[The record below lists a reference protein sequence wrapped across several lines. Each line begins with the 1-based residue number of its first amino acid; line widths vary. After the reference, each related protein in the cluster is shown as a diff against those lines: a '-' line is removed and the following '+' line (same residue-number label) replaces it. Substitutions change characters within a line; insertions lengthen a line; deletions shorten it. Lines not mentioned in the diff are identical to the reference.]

1 MSENEYAQRE
11 AADQA
16 VPRGQGETI
25 LVVEDEPE
33 LRQVIVTKLESLGY
47 KVLEA
52 PDGPVALTVL
62 ADSPEVD
69 LLFSD
74 VVLPGGMNG
83 PEIYHQ
89 AKERR
94 PNLKCLFMSGYAAP
108 TKELLPEGSSL
119 LTKPF
124 DFADLAQELRSV
136 LGT

>member
-1 MSENEYAQRE
+1 M
-11 AADQA
+11 
-16 VPRGQGETI
+16 
-25 LVVEDEPE
+25 
-33 LRQVIVTKLESLGY
+33 RQVIVTKLEGLGY

-74 VVLPGGMNG
+74 VVLPGGING

-89 AKERR
+89 AKGLC
-94 PNLKCLFMSGYAAP
+94 PNLKCLFMSGYAAT
-108 TKELLPEGSSL
+108 TKELLPEGDNL

-124 DFADLAQELRSV
+124 DIADLARKLRSV